1 MLVPTIGIE
10 VHVELKSKS
19 KVFSSSSNNFNDAPN
34 TNISLVDI
42 AYPGVL
48 PRLNK
53 EVVEMALKAALVL
66 NCKINKT
73 MHFDRKN
80 YFYADLPKGYQITQA
95 ETPIGYDGYIEID
108 VDGKRKKIE
117 IERIHIEEDT
127 CKSIH
132 VGRETL
138 LNYNRAGVPLIEIV
152 TKPVIES
159 AKEAT
164 LYLEALRENLLYL
177 GISDV
182 KIEEGSMR
190 CEANVSLK
198 EEDSNILGTKVE
210 IKNIGSITNVG
221 IGIDYEIERQKGIL
235 ESGNKVTAET
245 RRFCDKTNTTI
256 LMRTKETGNDY
267 RYFPEPDLAYLH
279 LDDEYIDEVNK
290 KIPVLPNELRKKY
303 TLNGVNNNNISTI
316 IGNKE
321 ICDFYESIFDKT
333 NPVIAANILTGDILS
348 YINKNRLSLFDTK
361 ITIDNIK
368 ELVDLLEKGTITSKH
383 SKEIIPILLEQEKT
397 VQEIVKE
404 LNLEVISDDNFVME
418 IIDNVVSNN
427 PDSVK
432 DYIDGKDRAVKYL
445 MGQIMKESKGKINP
459 KDAMD
464 KLIICLENKKLNN
477 N

>member
-10 VHVELKSKS
+10 VHVELKSKT
-19 KVFSSSSNNFNDAPN
+19 KVFSKSVNNFSDSPN
-34 TNISLVDI
+34 TNISLIDI
-42 AYPGVL
+42 AYPGTL

-66 NCKINKT
+66 NCKINKM

-80 YFYADLPKGYQITQA
+80 YFYPDLPKGYQITQA
-95 ETPIGYDGYIEID
+95 ETPIGYDGYLEID
-108 VDGKRKKIE
+108 VDGVRKKIE

-127 CKSIH
+127 CKSVH
-132 VGRETL
+132 VGKETL

-152 TKPVIES
+152 TKPVISS
-159 AKEAT
+159 AKEAV

-198 EEDSNILGTKVE
+198 EEDSDILGTKVE

-221 IGIDYEIERQKGIL
+221 IGIDYEIERQKNLL
-235 ESGNKVTAET
+235 ENNKKVTAET

-267 RYFPEPDLAYLH
+267 RYFPEPDLAYLK
-279 LDDEYIDEVNK
+279 LDDEYIEKVKNSL
-290 KIPVLPNELRKKY
+290 PTLPNELRIKY
-303 TLNGVNNNNISTI
+303 SEIGVNSNNISTI
-316 IGNKE
+316 LGNKE

-348 YINKNRLSLFDTK
+348 YINKNRLLLQNTK
-361 ITIDNIK
+361 LNSDKII
-368 ELVDLLEKGTITSKH
+368 ELVNLLEKGTITTKH
-383 SKEIIPILLEQEKT
+383 CKDIIPMLLEEEKKSRRNCKR
-397 VQEIVKE
+397 IKFR
-404 LNLEVISDDNFVME
+404 S
-418 IIDNVVSNN
+418 
-427 PDSVK
+427 
-432 DYIDGKDRAVKYL
+432 YI
-445 MGQIMKESKGKINP
+445 
-459 KDAMD
+459 
-464 KLIICLENKKLNN
+464 
-477 N
+477 